1 MKDKYYLLSTDW
13 FGKDYKIIFVHRRWF
28 RNLSHPIYLFRGRQ
42 VIAICK
48 TWSNFTTCNT
58 HLHNFGEIANIFI
71 EYVERSDNGC
81 DFNFLIVGSGSEVS
95 RDIHQQRKPKLC

>member
-1 MKDKYYLLSTDW
+1 MKDKYHLLSTDW
-13 FGKDYKIIFVHRRWF
+13 FRKDDKKGLVYRPWF
-28 RNLSHPIYLFRGRQ
+28 RNLAHPNYLFRGRQ

-95 RDIHQQRKPKLC
+95 NDLYQQKKT